1 MRSPGP
7 EVPGS
12 ALRESEEMAWARRP
26 SSGTSPGLDLR
37 EPLGTRSFLGPALHF
52 GGSCQRAVVSIKT
65 VGMALEGAS
74 PVFQPDVTLNHG
86 VILSPSWV
94 LPPLQPAAVPLQQL
108 HWKLL
113 PPPFGIAP
121 LPQPNSLVLSHF
133 PRIPMVAGHGDYG
146 LTGAGPF
153 NISAQTGTAG
163 RPAGSLLTQKVVLTQ
178 APLIRGA
185 PGVLN
190 GGVQH
195 PAPLLLR
202 APPMTTFMPAPTGVT
217 IHADDRMWPQGLHPP
232 AIPPVPPI
240 MSGVNKVPPPHW
252 DCGEGS
258 LATSQASASP
268 DHTCKSPS
276 VYENFRHWQH
286 FKTLLWT
293 HLPHTPDVEAVS
305 CFLVPMLRSLSQRH
319 PTMSVEEGL
328 QIGVREWDRTTNY
341 ERMTFYEVAEEFM
354 EFEAAEEMEDPRLQL
369 MGRLLDCPLPSPRRP
384 DPPRSPDVQQPGG
397 IPTQTGSKAQA
408 ACPPAP
414 KWQQSQETKVPDNVP
429 PEAVREYIDTMDWL
443 EERHLLTIGEHDEN
457 QEEEQQPEEDE
468 IFRDPELLSYCDEL
482 CSQEDFVTKVEA
494 VINPQF
500 LVEVEST
507 DLERDIILAVRQ
519 VLEEEHALTPEQLV
533 EKRLLGSK
541 EKGGVCR
548 PRSEGAPQSAACQ
561 DAERDDCNPKQRV
574 NKETCPAPKASEVL
588 KRRWVSDEELLEPEV
603 PAVLHRRHGSA
614 PLRDSGPSTFPQ
626 DLAPRY
632 ALSLRGASPAGGPW
646 EPPSGLGE
654 DEGDFSSLS
663 FLLASPRQLLPW
675 EWPQTPGP
683 DVGLLCPEGPAPQAS
698 PPQGG
703 GLSPDLPPSARS
715 KKRVLTGGSAPMG
728 KMSRPGPSSEVST
741 HWAMNQYQLW
751 PVGNKA
757 AQHEWPYAWLMGAA
771 DLADIHM
778 VLILQAGMWKR
789 ELEVIVVST
798 ISKGDLGS
806 QTVARHGMEP

>member
-26 SSGTSPGLDLR
+26 SSGTSPGVKH
-37 EPLGTRSFLGPALHF
+37 PQGNTVGGPPDDHT
-52 GGSCQRAVVSIKT
+52 CQRAVVSIKT

-74 PVFQPDVTLNHG
+74 PGLQPEVTLNDG
-86 VILSPSWV
+86 VILSPPWV
-94 LPPLQPAAVPLQQL
+94 LPQVPVEQL
-108 HWKLL
+108 HRKLL
-113 PPPFGIAP
+113 PPPFGNVP
-121 LPQPNSLVLSHF
+121 VPQHKPLVLF
-133 PRIPMVAGHGDYG
+133 PFPGIPLVAGHEGYG

-153 NISAQTGTAG
+153 NITAQAGTAG

-190 GGVQH
+190 GDVQH
-195 PAPLLLR
+195 SAPLLLR

-217 IHADDRMWPQGLHPP
+217 IHADDGMWPQGLHPP

-252 DCGEGS
+252 DCREGS

-286 FKTLLWT
+286 FKTLLRT

-305 CFLVPMLRSLSQRH
+305 CFLVPVLRSLSQRH

-341 ERMTFYEVAEEFM
+341 ERKTFYEVAEEFM

-397 IPTQTGSKAQA
+397 IPRQAGSKAQA

-414 KWQQSQETKVPDNVP
+414 KCQQSQETKVPDNVP
-429 PEAVREYIDTMDWL
+429 PEAMREYIDTMDWV
-443 EERHLLTIGEHDEN
+443 EERHLLTTGEHDEN

-468 IFRDPELLSYCDEL
+468 MCRDPDLLSYCDKL

-519 VLEEEHALTPEQLV
+519 VLEEEHALTPEQLM

-541 EKGGVCR
+541 AKGGVCR
-548 PRSEGAPQSAACQ
+548 PQSRGAPLSAAHQ
-561 DAERDDCNPKQRV
+561 DADQDDHDPKEKF
-574 NKETCPAPKASEVL
+574 NKETCPPPKASEVL
-588 KRRWVSDEELLEPEV
+588 KRCRATDEELLGPEV
-603 PAVLHRRHGSA
+603 PDVLHRQHSSVPLGTSSPSA
-614 PLRDSGPSTFPQ
+614 LPQ
-626 DLAPRY
+626 DLARRC
-632 ALSLRGASPAGGPW
+632 ALSLRGASPTGGPW
-646 EPPSGLGE
+646 EPVSSLCE

-683 DVGLLCPEGPAPQAS
+683 DVDLLCPEDRAPQAS

-715 KKRVLTGGSAPMG
+715 KKRVLMGGSAPVG
-728 KMSRPGPSSEVST
+728 KVSHPGPSCEVSGG
-741 HWAMNQYQLW
+741 Q
-751 PVGNKA
+751 
-757 AQHEWPYAWLMGAA
+757 
-771 DLADIHM
+771 DLAQGP
-778 VLILQAGMWKR
+778 VPPSWPQ
-789 ELEVIVVST
+789 
-798 ISKGDLGS
+798 KGKCNKSGS
-806 QTVARHGMEP
+806 QRRRKRHRNHRVGRQTLECPPLRWALAGFHPGCILHPTSQRSLLTKS